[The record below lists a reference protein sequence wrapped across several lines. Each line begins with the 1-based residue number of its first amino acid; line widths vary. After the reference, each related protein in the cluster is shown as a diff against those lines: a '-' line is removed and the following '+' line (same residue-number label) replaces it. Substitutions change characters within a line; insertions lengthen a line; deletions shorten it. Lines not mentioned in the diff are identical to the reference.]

1 MSKISS
7 SRLQCTPWLPTGRS
21 SFSVFPDVKFRADG
35 SATYM
40 HALGLELDLSE
51 KGLGT
56 QSKRFALLVDDLKV
70 KVTNNQI

>member
-21 SFSVFPDVKFRADG
+21 SFSVFP
-35 SATYM
+35 
-40 HALGLELDLSE
+40 LDLSE